1 MEFYILDAPTSPE
14 SKISKI
20 LQTSTFAPHLSVN
33 LLIWLSSLSHIW
45 AGQAHH
51 FSTFTLCKKGQGGRG
66 SDWGIL
72 MRNAE
77 LLKWNF
83 VIFWKIIRSQNY
95 WYDSTCTQSWLIAED
110 MYSYLNYVWQTISQH
125 ILTLSPVFHGHCPLD
140 SLDLKVRVLFLD
152 RYGGIVGTLKDK
164 NGVHKKCSEM

>member
-83 VIFWKIIRSQNY
+83 VIFWKIIWSQNY
-95 WYDSTCTQSWLIAED
+95 WYDSTCTQRTPLLANSGGYVFLSQLCLTNNKPAHSYPISSLSWTVLIWWSE
-110 MYSYLNYVWQTISQH
+110 Y
-125 ILTLSPVFHGHCPLD
+125 F
-140 SLDLKVRVLFLD
+140 FLD
-152 RYGGIVGTLKDK
+152 RYGGDCG
-164 NGVHKKCSEM
+164 NS